1 MAASVLQY
9 AIGSAKNSCLLLCFC
24 QPLAALSSLFFWD
37 ELLSYTPPFPFSS
50 ESFLQCRQGSRRGK
64 ITAVPSSML
73 QYQRGWHAAEC
84 MTAICLWKVGNDCL
98 LGLGVPDRP
107 RVAFPMILQWLLSF
121 LQLLWKFPNQ
131 ITLCSSHGPAR
142 HFDQVFLYP

>member
-1 MAASVLQY
+1 
-9 AIGSAKNSCLLLCFC
+9 
-24 QPLAALSSLFFWD
+24 
-37 ELLSYTPPFPFSS
+37 
-50 ESFLQCRQGSRRGK
+50 
-64 ITAVPSSML
+64 ML

-142 HFDQVFLYP
+142 HFGQVFLYP